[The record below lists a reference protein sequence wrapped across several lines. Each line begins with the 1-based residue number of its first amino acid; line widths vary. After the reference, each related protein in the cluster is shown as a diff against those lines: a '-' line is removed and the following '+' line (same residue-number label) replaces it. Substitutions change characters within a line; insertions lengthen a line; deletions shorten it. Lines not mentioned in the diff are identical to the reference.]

1 LNNLLRTAII
11 FILLQIL
18 LLTGSPDLYS
28 MQDSINI
35 DNSGQMVDDGREFHP
50 DPRKASMYSA
60 VFPGLGQIYNRK
72 YWKVPIVYAG
82 FAGLGWYIN
91 FTNDQFVRY
100 RNALNF
106 RTDGNPDT
114 VDEFADDLRY
124 NQDVLVRF
132 KDYYRRQRDLTFIFT
147 TLFYALNIIDAAVD
161 AHLFQFDVSEDL
173 GMKISPSFQGG
184 GLPLAGRP
192 GYHAGMG
199 IKFSVNF

>member
-1 LNNLLRTAII
+1 ML
-11 FILLQIL
+11 ILLQIL
-18 LLTGSPDLYS
+18 LLTDSPDLYS
-28 MQDSINI
+28 IQDSIAV
-35 DNSGQMVDDGREFHP
+35 DTSGQMVDAGREFFP

-91 FTNDQFVRY
+91 FSNDQFVRY

-114 VDEFADDLRY
+114 IDEFADDARY

-132 KDYYRRQRDLTFIFT
+132 KDYYRRQRDLTVILT
-147 TLFYALNIIDAAVD
+147 TVFYALNIIDATVD

-173 GMKISPSFQGG
+173 GMKLSPSFHGG
-184 GLPLAGRP
+184 GLPLAGRQ
-192 GYHAGMG
+192 GYNAGMG